1 MEAAGYVARLDRIGG
16 EEATAEE
23 PSFADRHL
31 ADIERR
37 LAVATV
43 LTLPILLGLVRMTLA
58 LGLPSLFTNPWFQ
71 LALATPVQFYGGWL
85 FYRGA
90 VNALRHRTT
99 DMSTLVAVGTS
110 AAYAYSLARGGGE
123 AAPTCELS
131 DAHGGMV
138 ALLTLKRT

>member
-1 MEAAGYVARLDRIGG
+1 VEAAGYVARLDRIGG

-58 LGLPSLFTNPWFQ
+58 LGLPSLLHEPVVPAGPGHAGPVLRW
-71 LALATPVQFYGGWL
+71 LALLSGRRQRAPPPHDRYEHP
-85 FYRGA
+85 RGRRDERR
-90 VNALRHRTT
+90 LR
-99 DMSTLVAVGTS
+99 L
-110 AAYAYSLARGGGE
+110 
-123 AAPTCELS
+123 
-131 DAHGGMV
+131 
-138 ALLTLKRT
+138 